1 MKYGI
6 PNWVD
11 PIGEGKYRVT
21 SGEGKRKS
29 FKTANGNMSS
39 SHHLG
44 VDLAAPL
51 GTPVGSAMQGTVVS
65 AGWINGY
72 GNTVVV
78 RAPDGTFVQYAHLDK
93 INVSAGQQLNAG
105 QRLGSV
111 GSTGNSTGPH
121 LDLIV
126 SRNGKALKRDGTP
139 HAKTKSWL
147 TDGGKQ
153 AASYKPAA
161 ATPEA
166 QRAEVA
172 LALDKLSG
180 VQQQAQAF
188 DIPLPAEVPPQVDL
202 AISNIQSAP
211 VIAPTDF
218 SSTDTLDLLAAQNP
232 HRDPLQG
239 LTSDTD
245 DTNKNWVDSL
255 RYSLQTNQ
263 YNADRNVAINRMFA
277 DSMED
282 DPPAY
287 GTIPES
293 VTAYLDTLIDKA

>member
-1 MKYGI
+1 MNYGI
-6 PNWVD
+6 PNWVN
-11 PIGEGKYRVT
+11 PIAEGQYRVT
-21 SGEGKRKS
+21 SGEGKRKA
-29 FKTANGNMSS
+29 FKTTNGKMSS
-39 SHHLG
+39 SNHLG
-44 VDLAAPL
+44 VDLAAKT

-78 RAPDGTFVQYAHLDK
+78 RAPDGTYVQYAHLGK

-105 QRLGSV
+105 QRLGTV
-111 GSTGNSTGPH
+111 GSTGNSTGSH

-126 SRNGKALKRDGTP
+126 SRNGQALKRDGTP

-161 ATPEA
+161 VTPQA
-166 QRAEVA
+166 QQAEVA
-172 LALDKLSG
+172 LALDKLRG
-180 VQQQAQAF
+180 VQQQAQAL
-188 DIPLPAEVPPQVDL
+188 DIPLPAEIPQQVDL

-218 SSTDTLDLLAAQNP
+218 SSTNTLDLLAAQNP
-232 HRDPLQG
+232 HRNPLQE

-245 DTNKNWVDSL
+245 DANRQWVDSL

-263 YNADRNVAINRMFA
+263 YNADRNAAINRMFA
-277 DSMED
+277 DSMQDET
-282 DPPAY
+282 PAY